1 MASIISQNELYLS
14 QYRKLGELRPGKKP
28 EVIPNRDGG
37 IEGGSLSTSPG
48 NSASTFSWAYQVIWR
63 TGTRFVGNTY
73 ADKESFIMWLEDLNK
88 EFESELKNLKDRIKI
103 ELDIVG
109 QEKVIDEIN
118 SISKILLKASDGIQ
132 NAIGTYQGDK
142 IVDRLK
148 IEKEKIEKI
157 AKIFTKENLI
167 PSVPQEKEKERE
179 EEELVPVESLNDGPE
194 GEENIPEIPFDK
206 TEKKSLNGIIK
217 SNPIAIPER
226 SDGWAR
232 SYQGLSFQVNMLP
245 GGDKSFNAVRSKIPY
260 HLD

>member
-48 NSASTFSWAYQVIWR
+48 NSASTISWAYQVIWR

-73 ADKESFIMWLEDLNK
+73 ADKESFIKWLEDLNK
-88 EFESELKNLKDRIKI
+88 EFESELKNLKDRIQF
-103 ELDIVG
+103 ELVIVS

-179 EEELVPVESLNDGPE
+179 EELIPVESLNDGAE
-194 GEENIPEIPFDK
+194 GEENIPEIPFNEV
-206 TEKKSLNGIIK
+206 EKKSLNGIIK
-217 SNPIAIPER
+217 SNPITIPER

-232 SYQGLSFQVNMLP
+232 SYQGLSFQVNMFST
-245 GGDKSFNAVRSKIPY
+245 GDGNFAGVRSKIPY